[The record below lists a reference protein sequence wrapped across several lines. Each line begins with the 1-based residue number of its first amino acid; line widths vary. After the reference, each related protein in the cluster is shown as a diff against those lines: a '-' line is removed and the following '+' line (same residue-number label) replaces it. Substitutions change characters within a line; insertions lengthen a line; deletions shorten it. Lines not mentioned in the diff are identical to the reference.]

1 MHWTRRDWLALVLI
15 TCLAAA
21 LRLYQLG
28 VVPPGFQFDE
38 AFNAIDAR
46 GVLAGNRPLFLPA
59 NAGREVVY
67 TYVQASLIRL
77 FGLNVWT
84 LRLAS
89 ALFGTLA
96 VPLAYVL
103 LRVILRRDS
112 RRIALFTS
120 LTLAISLWHIHFSH
134 YGIRVIMMPVIFS
147 LAFGAYWLGHHAET
161 SRRRIAAYAASGLLI
176 GLSVWT
182 HPTGRLAPFVPI
194 LFTLW
199 LLWRNPDA
207 RPAGLR
213 LQLDSPLGGLFLTG
227 VLAFIV
233 FLPLGI
239 EFYRHPEFF
248 VGHASEVSVFAE
260 RVSGDSPLAALA
272 ANVLHVLGM
281 FSVAGDWEW
290 THNLAGRPVFDL
302 LMAAAYFLGIG
313 IWALRLNRAV
323 RTRGRV
329 ETDPAKSDAREPDAD
344 ALFLLLTWALVMLLP
359 SVLSEA
365 APNYSRTLPSLP
377 ALFVAGGLGLAWV
390 SHLQRPHQYAGIAAA
405 ALILLYSGYRAV
417 YDYFV
422 VFPDRQEVY
431 YLYDADKL
439 DALAYLQT
447 LTAGSQVYLSQL
459 WGDHHATVSML
470 RREMNIKSLDAS
482 DTLALPPPDMGVVF
496 AFPHEQLERAEQLA
510 KLWPHVQVRQ
520 VDDPFGAALLYLVE
534 VDLQTAAQL
543 PAAYEP
549 LQTNAAAFVDAP
561 DLLGLYAADPDKQI
575 TLLWE
580 ADEPYTASLTSYIH
594 LIDPDGRR
602 VAQIDKLPGN
612 GSYPTTAW
620 TVGERVFDRYYP
632 SILDPCTGGIPLRA
646 KVGWYALAEDHAPRP
661 RADAPGDTALAG
673 VVTLLSFSHAPGYLQ
688 PQVSNEQ
695 PVTNELSFLGFNFT
709 GSDLEPGSPIVV
721 DLYWRS
727 DHAGGSHPPSAALPI
742 AMRLD
747 NDGVSTAIW
756 QGELA
761 PMSDWDPGKELCRR
775 VRLQIPVDTPPGTYT
790 LQAQLPGATQ
800 DALWA
805 TDLLELEVR
814 ASTRLFE
821 QPDLEVA
828 APAHFVDAGDL
839 DEISLLGARTSTAT
853 LDGLSPSL
861 DLTLVWQA
869 QTSPHGNYKAFVHL
883 LDAEGAIVA
892 QSDATPGPDYP
903 TNRWLAGEVVLDSHQ
918 LELPSGLTPGVY
930 TVVTGLYDPIS
941 AERLNASA
949 DDGQPLPDNRAV
961 VQQISVTD

>member
-15 TCLAAA
+15 TCLAGA

-67 TYVQASLIRL
+67 TYFQAGLIRL

-89 ALFGTLA
+89 AIFGILA
-96 VPLAYVL
+96 VPLTYVL
-103 LRVILRRDS
+103 LRVLLRRDS

-120 LTLAISLWHIHFSH
+120 LTLAISLWHVHFSH

-147 LAFGAYWLGHHAET
+147 LAFGAFWLGHHTAAP
-161 SRRRIAAYAASGLLI
+161 RHRIAAYAVSGLLI

-182 HPTGRLAPFVPI
+182 HPTGRLAPLVPI
-194 LFTLW
+194 LYTLW
-199 LLWRNPDA
+199 RYWREPDA
-207 RPAGLR
+207 RASWQRLRLDNPLAGL
-213 LQLDSPLGGLFLTG
+213 LLSGIIAFL
-227 VLAFIV
+227 V

-248 VGHASEVSVFAE
+248 VGHASEVSIFAE
-260 RVSGDSPLAALA
+260 RVSGDAPYSALV

-302 LMAAAYFLGIG
+302 LMAAAFFLGAG
-313 IWALRLNRAV
+313 IWALRLSRTTRARSNADQDV
-323 RTRGRV
+323 T
-329 ETDPAKSDAREPDAD
+329 EPDAD
-344 ALFLLLTWALVMLLP
+344 ALFLLLAWALVMLLP

-377 ALFVAGGLGLAWV
+377 ALFVAAGLGLAWI
-390 SHLQRPHQYAGIAAA
+390 SHLQRPHRLAGIAVS
-405 ALILLYSGYRAV
+405 ALILLYSGYRMV

-422 VFPDRQEVY
+422 VFPERQEVY

-447 LTAGSQVYLSQL
+447 LTADNQVYLSQL

-482 DTLALPPPDMGVVF
+482 DTLALPPPDMGAVF
-496 AFPHEQLERAEQLA
+496 AFPHEQQVRAEQLA
-510 KLWPHVQVRQ
+510 KLWPHVDVRQ
-520 VDDPFGAALLYLVE
+520 VTDPFGQVLLHLVE
-534 VDLQTAAQL
+534 VDPQTAAAI
-543 PAAYEP
+543 PAAFEP
-549 LQTNAAAFVDAP
+549 LQPNTAAFSNAP
-561 DLLGLYAADPDKQI
+561 DLLGLYAANPDKQI

-580 ADEPYTASLTSYIH
+580 ADEPYAASLTSYIH

-620 TVGERVFDRYYP
+620 TVGERVLDRYYP
-632 SILDPCTGGIPLRA
+632 SILDPCTGGVPLRA
-646 KVGWYALAEDHAPRP
+646 QVGWYALAEDHAPRP

-673 VVTLLSFSHAPGYLQ
+673 LVTLLTFSYQPGHLQ
-688 PQVSNEQ
+688 PQVRAEQ
-695 PVTNELSFLGFNFT
+695 TVSDELSFIGFNFM
-709 GSDLEPGSPIVV
+709 GDDLEPGSPIVV

-727 DHAGGSHPPSAALPI
+727 DHARGSHPPSAALPI
-742 AMRLD
+742 AVHLD
-747 NDGVSTAIW
+747 SAAASTVIW

-775 VRLQIPVDTPPGTYT
+775 VRLQIPVDTPPGVYN
-790 LQAQLPGATQ
+790 LQARIPNTEQGMPWEAH
-800 DALWA
+800 
-805 TDLLELEVR
+805 LLELDVR

-821 QPDLEVA
+821 QPDLEID

-839 DEISLLGARTSTAT
+839 DQIRLLGALNTTAT
-853 LDGLSPSL
+853 LTGPSPSL
-861 DLTLVWQA
+861 ELTLVWQA
-869 QTSPHGNYKAFVHL
+869 QTSPHGSYTAFVHL
-883 LDAEGAIVA
+883 LDADGAIVA

-903 TNRWLAGEVVLDSHQ
+903 TNRWLAGEFVLDYHR
-918 LELPSGLTPGVY
+918 LELPADLTPGIY

-941 AERLNASA
+941 AARLSA
-949 DDGQPLPDNRAV
+949 TSTDSQPLPDDSVAV
-961 VQQISVTD
+961 QRITAPD

>member
-1 MHWTRRDWLALVLI
+1 M
-15 TCLAAA
+15 
-21 LRLYQLG
+21 
-28 VVPPGFQFDE
+28 
-38 AFNAIDAR
+38 
-46 GVLAGNRPLFLPA
+46 
-59 NAGREVVY
+59 
-67 TYVQASLIRL
+67 
-77 FGLNVWT
+77 
-84 LRLAS
+84 
-89 ALFGTLA
+89 
-96 VPLAYVL
+96 
-103 LRVILRRDS
+103 
-112 RRIALFTS
+112 
-120 LTLAISLWHIHFSH
+120 
-134 YGIRVIMMPVIFS
+134 
-147 LAFGAYWLGHHAET
+147 
-161 SRRRIAAYAASGLLI
+161 
-176 GLSVWT
+176 
-182 HPTGRLAPFVPI
+182 
-194 LFTLW
+194 
-199 LLWRNPDA
+199 
-207 RPAGLR
+207 R

-272 ANVLHVLGM
+272 TNVLHVLGM
-281 FSVAGDWEW
+281 FSVVADWEW

-377 ALFVAGGLGLAWV
+377 ALFVAGGLGLAWI

-496 AFPHEQLERAEQLA
+496 AFPMNNWARRTTSQALA
-510 KLWPHVQVRQ
+510 PCTSSAGRR
-520 VDDPFGAALLYLVE
+520 PFGAALLYLVE

-549 LQTNAAAFVDAP
+549 LQTNGSLSTR

-580 ADEPYTASLTSYIH
+580 ADEPYTSQPHLLHPPHRPGRAASPRSTNC
-594 LIDPDGRR
+594 P
-602 VAQIDKLPGN
+602 A
-612 GSYPTTAW
+612 TAATPPPR

-632 SILDPCTGGIPLRA
+632 SILDPCTGGIPLQA
-646 KVGWYALAEDHAPRP
+646 KWAGMPCRRP
-661 RADAPGDTALAG
+661 RAAASCRRPRRHCPRRRGHASL
-673 VVTLLSFSHAPGYLQ
+673 FSHAPGYLQ

-727 DHAGGSHPPSAALPI
+727 DHAGRQPSAI
-742 AMRLD
+742 RRL
-747 NDGVSTAIW
+747 AY
-756 QGELA
+756 
-761 PMSDWDPGKELCRR
+761 CH
-775 VRLQIPVDTPPGTYT
+775 
-790 LQAQLPGATQ
+790 
-800 DALWA
+800 
-805 TDLLELEVR
+805 
-814 ASTRLFE
+814 ASR
-821 QPDLEVA
+821 
-828 APAHFVDAGDL
+828 
-839 DEISLLGARTSTAT
+839 
-853 LDGLSPSL
+853 
-861 DLTLVWQA
+861 
-869 QTSPHGNYKAFVHL
+869 
-883 LDAEGAIVA
+883 
-892 QSDATPGPDYP
+892 
-903 TNRWLAGEVVLDSHQ
+903 
-918 LELPSGLTPGVY
+918 
-930 TVVTGLYDPIS
+930 
-941 AERLNASA
+941 
-949 DDGQPLPDNRAV
+949 
-961 VQQISVTD
+961 